1 MVQEMML
8 GLKRDVVYNCMC
20 DLLCSTTT
28 FPSLGNIWLWKI
40 NDALFESADNN
51 MNDFTLQVHLSDA
64 KGNQSILI
72 EISDTG
78 LN

>member
-1 MVQEMML
+1 ML